1 MRGRPAHLSQGPQR
15 VRAGAARAVRTRL
28 AVAGARRQPWG
39 RRAVGGRG
47 RRRRSAGRT
56 VRLWGGSRMGR
67 DFRAPLHVR
76 AAALATHEGVEPRFR
91 ESAGAPASPPHAAW
105 SPHGRRGAPCAPP
118 GPVTRAARAGAA
130 GSRCSRFQEP
140 TAGGW
145 TEARPGGRRCA
156 GRGPRALP
164 AVPGGPVPGQRPRR
178 TPQDEAGQTASSG
191 DLRRSLCG
199 WVCESPA
206 GAFLR
211 THRARFL
218 GQHFWVVLLCPRPA
232 GSSARGR
239 AREG

>member
-1 MRGRPAHLSQGPQR
+1 MGPEGCGRTWQTPQVSR
-15 VRAGAARAVRTRL
+15 KDRA
-28 AVAGARRQPWG
+28 
-39 RRAVGGRG
+39 AVGG
-47 RRRRSAGRT
+47 S
-56 VRLWGGSRMGR
+56 RLPGSPARQGSSPGDARGSRT
-67 DFRAPLHVR
+67 PV
-76 AAALATHEGVEPRFR
+76 R

>member
-1 MRGRPAHLSQGPQR
+1 MGPE
-15 VRAGAARAVRTRL
+15 GC
-28 AVAGARRQPWG
+28 
-39 RRAVGGRG
+39 
-47 RRRRSAGRT
+47 GRT
-56 VRLWGGSRMGR
+56 WQTPQVSRKDRAAVGGSRMGR

-76 AAALATHEGVEPRFR
+76 AAALATHEGVEPGFR

-130 GSRCSRFQEP
+130 WSRCSRFQEP